1 MKIKARELTLCALFA
16 TLNAILSQISIPI
29 GPVPI
34 NLAHISTFVA
44 AGLLGARHGALSQ
57 FVFVLLGAVGLPVFS
72 GFTGGLLR
80 VLGPTGGYIIA
91 YIGAAFITGFVIE
104 RSGKRTM
111 TVLAAA
117 IYSGWTVTYL
127 FGTLWYSY
135 ITHTNFA
142 AALMVCV
149 VPFLPGDCFKTCLS
163 IFLIKKL
170 SPVLSSNSR

>member
-1 MKIKARELTLCALFA
+1 MKITAKELTLCALFA
-16 TLNAILSQISIPI
+16 ALNAILSQISIPI

-72 GFTGGLLR
+72 GFTGGLFR
-80 VLGPTGGYIIA
+80 VVGPTGGYIIA
-91 YIGAAFITGFVIE
+91 YIGTAFITGFIIE

-117 IYSGWTVTYL
+117 IYSGWIVTYL
-127 FGTLWYSY
+127 FGTLWYCY

-149 VPFLPGDCFKTCLS
+149 VPFLPGDFLKTGLS

-170 SPVLSSNSR
+170 SPVLSLNAR